1 MSNSLIG
8 TATEELPRTTPVEGS
23 YNLSSFA
30 ADIDGE
36 IHRLNAQVDLFWN
49 QELPLYQRLGMQ
61 DGMTLLDCGCGSG
74 YVLQKLQN
82 VFPGMQCTGI
92 EIDEPLVAL
101 AKKTLTENGSQILQR
116 PITALGLP
124 DESFDFVISRLVL
137 EHLPDPL
144 AALKEVLRVLKVG
157 CRAVFIDNDFDLH
170 ERTWPDS
177 PALGNLYD
185 AYRRARRADGGNPCI
200 GRQLPSLMKMS
211 GFTGVDLHILAAHN
225 QVVGDKAFLKA
236 EGAGIASQLVKTGY
250 LAADTLDAV
259 TGQWHSML
267 TSPDHAIFRM
277 LFAVVGEKPAT
288 PDDSPVGTA
297 RTSSIKH
304 NGEVGTGNSRGGAAL
319 QSREQ
324 IQRFMQE
331 ILVDELK
338 ASPDSIPKDV
348 SLIHA
353 GVDSMAA
360 LALCN
365 AVESRLGVELTIAE
379 VLGGSS
385 INDLTQK
392 VVLAKNGT

>member
-1 MSNSLIG
+1 MRAAN
-8 TATEELPRTTPVEGS
+8 EELPLSASVEGS

-36 IHRLNAQVDLFWN
+36 IQRLNAQVDLFWK

-61 DGMTLLDCGCGSG
+61 DGMRLLDCGCGSG
-74 YVLQKLQN
+74 YLLKKLQHA
-82 VFPGMQCTGI
+82 FPAMQCTGI
-92 EIDEPLVAL
+92 EIEEPLVAL
-101 AKKTLTENGSQILQR
+101 AKEAMAGNDCQILQQ
-116 PITALGLP
+116 PITALDLP

-137 EHLPDPL
+137 EHLPEPL
-144 AALKEVLRVLKVG
+144 VALKEVLRVLKVG
-157 CRAVFIDNDFDLH
+157 GRAVFVDNDFDLH

-200 GRQLPSLMKMS
+200 GRQLPSLMKMA
-211 GFTGVDLHILAAHN
+211 GFTEVDLHILAAHN

-259 TGQWHSML
+259 AGQWHSML
-267 TSPDHAIFRM
+267 TSPNHAIFRM

-288 PDDSPVGTA
+288 PDDSGVNTA
-297 RTSSIKH
+297 RMSSIEKD
-304 NGEVGTGNSRGGAAL
+304 GEFGKGDGRAGAIL

-331 ILVDELK
+331 ILMDELNVP
-338 ASPDSIPKDV
+338 ADSIPTDA
-348 SLIHA
+348 SLIHE
-353 GVDSMAA
+353 GVDSMAE

-365 AVESRLGVELTIAE
+365 AVESRLGIELTIAE

-392 VVLAKNGT
+392 IVLAKNGT